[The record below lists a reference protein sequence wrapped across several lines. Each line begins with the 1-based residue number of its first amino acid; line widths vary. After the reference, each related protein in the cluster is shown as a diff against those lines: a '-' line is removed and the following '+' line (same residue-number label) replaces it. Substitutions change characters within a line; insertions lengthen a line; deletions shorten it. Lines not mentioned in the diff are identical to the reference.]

1 MASLLSPSASLLGR
15 DRLHLAYPS
24 ASPRRAGLHRLQP
37 IKAFSSADPPKETPA
52 KTTTEA
58 TKPPAPSPPKKPV
71 YSMKK
76 GQIVRVDKEK
86 YLSSI
91 NVLVLAVFGDST
103 LACLSDS
110 TLACLSDSTL
120 VCHFLGL
127 GSMRFCA
134 HLISRSL
141 HVKKG
146 FDLKW
151 LNISKEVYLRANAT
165 SGVAQVAWVGIP
177 TAPAWLPT
185 YMLIKV
191 LVSGIA
197 TEHLCLFKESTVRR
211 NSIMREYD
219 LGGDL
224 ASCINGNKKWKN
236 FAKVPAVVLV
246 AFNGW

>member
-1 MASLLSPSASLLGR
+1 MASLLSPSAPLLGR

-24 ASPRRAGLHRLQP
+24 ASSRRAGLHRLQP

-91 NVLVLAVFGDST
+91 NVRVLD
-103 LACLSDS
+103 
-110 TLACLSDSTL
+110 
-120 VCHFLGL
+120 
-127 GSMRFCA
+127 MRIFETGEYA
-134 HLISRSL
+134 LRDFRLEKEILEISL
-141 HVKKG
+141 
-146 FDLKW
+146 
-151 LNISKEVYLRANAT
+151 T
-165 SGVAQVAWVGIP
+165 
-177 TAPAWLPT
+177 
-185 YMLIKV
+185 M
-191 LVSGIA
+191 
-197 TEHLCLFKESTVRR
+197 CRR

-236 FAKVPAVVLV
+236 FAKIHLSALALSRPPRDPRDFHCASSFPPSDLLLTV
-246 AFNGW
+246 AIGFQIQRRPQLPQPKK